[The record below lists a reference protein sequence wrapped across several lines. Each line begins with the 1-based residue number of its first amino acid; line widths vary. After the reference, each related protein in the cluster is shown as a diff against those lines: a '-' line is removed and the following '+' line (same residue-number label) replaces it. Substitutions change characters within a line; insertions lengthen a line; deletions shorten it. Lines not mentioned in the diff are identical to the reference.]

1 MLNRSGI
8 IKNKLTSPMQILANV
23 ELQGSVGCM
32 VPQSMGVAVGTQKI
46 VKAGTPIKVDFTD
59 LSKEVEAASA
69 TVACNAVLLHDVDV
83 TAGSANGTALYF
95 GVVNLNRM
103 DADVQA
109 LYATEGLTVTERIIP
124 VRV

>member
-46 VKAGTPIKVDFTD
+46 AKAGTPIKVDFTD

>member
-23 ELQGSVGCM
+23 ELQGSVGCV
-32 VPQSMGVAVGTQKI
+32 VPQSMGVASGTQKI
-46 VKAGTPIKVDFTD
+46 AKAGTPIKVDFTD
-59 LSKEVEAASA
+59 LSKEIEAASA

-103 DADVQA
+103 DSDVQA
-109 LYATEGLTVTERIIP
+109 LYAVEGLAITERILP